1 VTLYFPSGQ
10 RIRRGSVAILD
21 SINGAVKTFSEL
33 AVKPLIAIA
42 VASGFLLFI
51 PASVVAQLGMSKF
64 VMDYRSWLGLAFV
77 VSCAYLLAYAVV
89 DLVKRVHDHFEVRA
103 IRKAQSQ
110 YLRSLT
116 PDERARLRP
125 YIGEQRSSVVYQI
138 TDGVVGGLVGKGIL
152 FRSSNIGHGTGFAFN
167 IQPWARSELEKNP
180 SLLEGASPTQNHPQ
194 SWMGN

>member
-1 VTLYFPSGQ
+1 MTLYFPSGQ

-77 VSCAYLLAYAVV
+77 VSCAYLLAHAVV

-103 IRKAQSQ
+103 IWKAQSQ